1 MHRYLAIVL
10 AVSISSTAWG
20 EEIPLKSIWALDMPG
35 TKDIRELEPK
45 PESGISADE
54 LISRSLVEQIRWSL
68 NPNFWPKEGHNAGK
82 AFVVAGSGIDALREA
97 HGVLADRNKR
107 ASSIAADKEMTL
119 VFYAYNS
126 GRSVLLD
133 HVVRKGDTITVKYPL
148 HAHEVLKS
156 TTHFA
161 LIPLGKLSPGKF
173 QVNIQRS
180 PDTGPGGLVRRFKT
194 VPADR
199 IVCGSF
205 AFDTGHEDD

>member
-10 AVSISSTAWG
+10 VVSISSTALG
-20 EEIPLKSIWALDMPG
+20 EEISLKSIWALDMPG
-35 TKDIRELEPK
+35 TRNVRELEPK
-45 PESGISADE
+45 PEAGLSADE

-68 NPNFWPKEGHNAGK
+68 NPNFWPKDGQKAGK
-82 AFVVAGSGIDALREA
+82 AFVVAGSGLDALREA
-97 HGVLADRNKR
+97 HGVLADKIER
-107 ASSIAADKEMTL
+107 SSAVAADKETTI

-133 HVVRKGDTITVKYPL
+133 EVIRQGDTVTVKYHL
-148 HAHEVLKS
+148 HAHETLKS

-161 LIPLGKLSPGKF
+161 LIPLGKLTPGKI

-180 PDTGPGGLVRRFKT
+180 PDTGPSGLVRRFKT

-205 AFDTGHEDD
+205 AFETARKDD